1 MVARS
6 SRPRRRTLWT
16 RGRSRPRQAR
26 LSAGSWGR
34 TRPHRRVARGQPR
47 LRRPGCGKTSDQ
59 SWASLLLGSRVFAG
73 PPIWY
78 LASRCGRQVA
88 SLDPSPRM
96 WGCLSLARRCDCRQP
111 WSAAR
116 RREMDR
122 CTAWCRL
129 PAHRRLLIHLMNQH
143 RHRRSSVC
151 RNMCV
156 TADPQAL
163 GSFGD
168 GDVGVASAQLQQRLS
183 VDTNGLC
190 ATLREVLGDDRYES
204 LTAIPRLQPTR
215 LQLPNRKRRPLPGA
229 SGDRRASAKRRQS
242 QSDSPRRLRPTV
254 RARRHSVGA

>member
-1 MVARS
+1 
-6 SRPRRRTLWT
+6 
-16 RGRSRPRQAR
+16 
-26 LSAGSWGR
+26 
-34 TRPHRRVARGQPR
+34 
-47 LRRPGCGKTSDQ
+47 
-59 SWASLLLGSRVFAG
+59 
-73 PPIWY
+73 
-78 LASRCGRQVA
+78 
-88 SLDPSPRM
+88 M

-204 LTAIPRLQPTR
+204 LTAIPRPQPTR
-215 LQLPNRKRRPLPGA
+215 LQLPNRKRRPLAGA
-229 SGDRRASAKRRQS
+229 CGDRRASAKRRQS
-242 QSDSPRRLRPTV
+242 QSDSPRCLRPTV
-254 RARRHSVGA
+254 RPHGRDVALRPTDAARPVQVSTSPSLSGGCKEAWDAKNALWIRRAGRKFVWLSTPPIHPGGDAT

>member
-1 MVARS
+1 
-6 SRPRRRTLWT
+6 
-16 RGRSRPRQAR
+16 
-26 LSAGSWGR
+26 
-34 TRPHRRVARGQPR
+34 
-47 LRRPGCGKTSDQ
+47 
-59 SWASLLLGSRVFAG
+59 
-73 PPIWY
+73 
-78 LASRCGRQVA
+78 
-88 SLDPSPRM
+88 M

-156 TADPQAL
+156 TAELQVL

-242 QSDSPRRLRPTV
+242 QSDSPRCASAKRSCCARGAALSWPAKLPGRGCH
-254 RARRHSVGA
+254 RAGVHRGTARAARVPSTGMLLTELYSSPRDETGDDHS